1 MDGYKRRAEKTK
13 ERIKKAAS
21 EQFAVFGA
29 EKVTMRDI
37 AAKANVSPVTVY
49 KYFDNKDVL
58 LEQMLDDF
66 AKGVNVFF
74 DQLLSEE
81 LPFPEKIN
89 KVFQYTA
96 KKKKIF
102 NDNYFKKLYYAHSE
116 NVQQTNER
124 YLKPVNGKLVQL
136 IEQGKAEHYVDSA
149 LSEKSIFFF
158 MQMLIDTFSDQ
169 EKAMAVDESM
179 RIDLT
184 QIFFYG
190 LAGPGR
196 FKRAERAEG

>member
-13 ERIKKAAS
+13 ERIKQAAS
-21 EQFAVFGA
+21 EQFAIFGI

-37 AAKANVSPVTVY
+37 AAKASVSPVTVY

-66 AKGVNVFF
+66 AKGALAFF
-74 DQLLSEE
+74 DQLLSED

-96 KKKKIF
+96 DKKKIF

-116 NVQQTNER
+116 NVQQTNEQ
-124 YLKPVNGKLVQL
+124 YLKPVYGKLLQL
-136 IEQGKAEHYVDSA
+136 IEQGKAEHYVDPG

-158 MQMLIDTFSDQ
+158 MQMLIDTFSDRD
-169 EKAMAVDESM
+169 KAMAVDESM

-196 FKRAERAEG
+196 FKRSDREEL